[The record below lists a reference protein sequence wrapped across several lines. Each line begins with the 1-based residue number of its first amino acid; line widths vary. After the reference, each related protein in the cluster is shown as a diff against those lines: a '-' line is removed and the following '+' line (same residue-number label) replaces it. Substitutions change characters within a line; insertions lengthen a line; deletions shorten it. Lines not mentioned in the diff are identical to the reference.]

1 MSSRKRKTE
10 FDWADLKPKFVYVS
24 LDELNPY
31 ANNPRVNTASIPLV
45 KNSIAAFG
53 FLVPIVIESVEN
65 PQIVAGHTRRE
76 AAMQL
81 CKEERRDP
89 ADVEVPCILA
99 EHLTEEQIAA
109 FRIADNSVGSKSVWD
124 EDKLAQEIAA
134 IGDAFDMAA
143 DFGVDMSFGD
153 EDESDEEPKEASIG
167 EKFDVIVECSSESQM
182 EEVFERLQ
190 GEGLKCRI
198 STL

>member
-1 MSSRKRKTE
+1 MKKKDTE
-10 FDWADLKPKFVYVS
+10 PAFDWAVLKPKFVYVS
-24 LDELNPY
+24 RDELNPY

-45 KNSIAAFG
+45 TNSIAAFG

-134 IGDAFDMAA
+134 IGDAFDMEA

-153 EDESDEEPKEASIG
+153 EDEPSEPDEVDIG
-167 EKFDVIVECSSESQM
+167 EKFDIIVECSSETEMQD
-182 EEVFERLQ
+182 VYNRLQ
-190 GEGLKCRI
+190 EEGMKCRI